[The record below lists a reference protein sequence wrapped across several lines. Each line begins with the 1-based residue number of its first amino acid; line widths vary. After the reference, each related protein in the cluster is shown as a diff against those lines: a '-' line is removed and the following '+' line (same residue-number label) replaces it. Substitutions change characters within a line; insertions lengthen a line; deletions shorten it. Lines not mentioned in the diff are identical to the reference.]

1 MWSDEATFNVT
12 ENQGGKVRLEPDTN
26 IFHPKYTQRKG
37 KYYGSVMVWGVLGH
51 YGHGKLVVLPNT
63 KNAIWNCCFTIW
75 RIVFMQTRMMC
86 SCRIMLLHITK
97 LIKEWFEF
105 TGVNY
110 IKDWLDNTQTLI
122 PLKIFE
128 GSLSDG
134 YEDATQQMY

>member
-1 MWSDEATFNVT
+1 MQFCTKSLKWEDEKWKTVLWSDEATFNVT

-97 LIKEWFEF
+97 LIKEWF
-105 TGVNY
+105 
-110 IKDWLDNTQTLI
+110 L
-122 PLKIFE
+122 
-128 GSLSDG
+128 SLP
-134 YEDATQQMY
+134 EWTT